1 MKYKIAI
8 GGIMGVPI
16 TFLDK
21 YNHKM
26 GGGMKSSDLQ
36 VRQCMLD
43 CLDVMQLS
51 MERTCT
57 IESSFAEKFK
67 IIKFRKGNDEKDLC
81 VNGVCPYFRVLIR
94 RKLTAE
100 V

>member
-8 GGIMGVPI
+8 GGIIGVPI

-26 GGGMKSSDLQ
+26 GGMMSLDLQ
-36 VRQCMLD
+36 VRQVMLD

-57 IESSFAEKFK
+57 IESSFAEKFT

-81 VNGVCPYFRVLIR
+81 VNGVCPYFRVLVR
-94 RKLTAE
+94 RKLTTE

>member
-1 MKYKIAI
+1 
-8 GGIMGVPI
+8 
-16 TFLDK
+16 
-21 YNHKM
+21 
-26 GGGMKSSDLQ
+26 
-36 VRQCMLD
+36 MLD

-57 IESSFAEKFK
+57 IESLFAEKFK

>member
-26 GGGMKSSDLQ
+26 GG
-36 VRQCMLD
+36 VRD
-43 CLDVMQLS
+43 H
-51 MERTCT
+51 RTH
-57 IESSFAEKFK
+57 KF
-67 IIKFRKGNDEKDLC
+67 INLHWI
-81 VNGVCPYFRVLIR
+81 V
-94 RKLTAE
+94 
-100 V
+100 